1 MGIIKLGGLQLVGQP
16 GGQVTQQTILAV
28 TDRQILVFG
37 GSGYNLDQTA
47 NFCFTVITE
56 NVLLRDKTI
65 DDKLNLM
72 YISNNETLL

>member
-1 MGIIKLGGLQLVGQP
+1 MSLKQQICLDVGIIKLGGLQLVGQP

-65 DDKLNLM
+65 DDKL
-72 YISNNETLL
+72 I